1 MTFTAHLLCSTSC
14 DFIESAIPGENC
26 FPKQSECTD
35 TVQSES
41 RQIKSLPLYSL
52 LNVTID
58 ARTVK
63 LYYPKL
69 LSNICLLT

>member
-1 MTFTAHLLCSTSC
+1 MTFTAHLLCSVSC
-14 DFIESAIPGENC
+14 DFIESAIPGENF

-41 RQIKSLPLYSL
+41 HQIKSLPLYSL

-69 LSNICLLT
+69 LSNICY